1 MCEENSNKS
10 KDSNSE
16 SLDCH
21 ENQDSKQ
28 FSNVSLFKNSE
39 LDDESQIQKCD
50 ELSKHSSSQM
60 SDTKDSDQTE
70 KNISSEYQM
79 SESTVHQNSLI
90 NYPRSSQLNRSCAI
104 CLEDYPDDNLSFHP
118 SCECILCNNCFEVSI
133 FQKHSSSY
141 SFVLLI
147 LFSFEMFCLFE
158 AF

>member
-39 LDDESQIQKCD
+39 LDDESQIKKCD
-50 ELSKHSSSQM
+50 ELSKHSGSQT
-60 SDTKDSDQTE
+60 SDTTDNDQTE

-118 SCECILCNNCFEVSI
+118 SCECILCNNCFEVST
-133 FQKHSSSY
+133 FQNL
-141 SFVLLI
+141 VLPI
-147 LFSFEMFCLFE
+147 CLF
-158 AF
+158 F